1 MKRKLSLIL
10 CLLLLIAAAGCGKT
24 EPPANDTTPADTTA
38 NPQTETES
46 AETEPAFPALP
57 EKDMDGYDFRIDN
70 YNEEWLSW
78 AIHILTADETNGDAL
93 NDEVW
98 ARNNRVMERFN
109 CKITAELERDPSAA
123 LAEKIL
129 SGENT
134 YKLVMIYDEQLI
146 NHYAGGRLLTWDNIP
161 HIDLTT
167 DWWNEN
173 AGSTFIAN
181 GKPFAVTG
189 DFSLSQSTR
198 SFIMLF
204 NKDMYADLGFA
215 DDLYTLVEDGK
226 WTDDRLYEM
235 EEAAVADLN
244 GDGVIDLNDRFGC
257 STAVKLYFGSLVTG
271 AGVKYIDQNENGET
285 VFAIPGNEYALH
297 VLSTILE
304 KHNGS
309 NMFMKVAKNIHDGST
324 DAQAIFKDNH
334 SLFIGSSMKAV
345 SNYRDMESDI
355 GIIPFP
361 KFDESQEKYYALTSG
376 GTMASLPITLPAEEY
391 ENVGLILEAMSRDS
405 HTGLVPLYKETLLK
419 SRYARDEGS
428 AKMLDIIFASASY
441 DIGLST
447 FSVDTYYKYMEVYY
461 KGTDTFVSLT
471 EKIAPTVAKDL
482 AILTA
487 GNDGEG
493 GGD

>member
-1 MKRKLSLIL
+1 MKRRISLAL
-10 CLLLLIAAAGCGKT
+10 CLLMLLTVAGCGKT
-24 EPPANDTTPADTTA
+24 EKPTDDTAPDNTTA
-38 NPQTETES
+38 NAQTETES
-46 AETEPAFPALP
+46 VETEPEYPALP
-57 EKDMDGYDFRIDN
+57 EKDMDGYDFHIDN
-70 YNEEWLSW
+70 YNDEWLTW
-78 AIHILTADETNGDAL
+78 AIHILTADETNGDAM

-98 ARNNRVMERFN
+98 VRNNRIMEQFN
-109 CKITAELERDPSAA
+109 CKITAELERNPSDTLAA
-123 LAEKIL
+123 KVL

-134 YKLVMIYDEQLI
+134 YKLVMIYDEQVV

-161 HIDLTT
+161 YIDFTM
-167 DWWNEN
+167 DWWNES
-173 AGSTFIAN
+173 AGETFIAN
-181 GKPFAVTG
+181 GKPYAATG

-226 WTDDRLYEM
+226 WTDDKLYEM
-235 EEAAVADLN
+235 EEAAIADLN

-257 STAVKLYFGSLVTG
+257 TTAIKLYFGSLVTG

-285 VFAIPGNEYALH
+285 VFAIPGNEYAQN
-297 VLSTILE
+297 VLSTILA
-304 KHNGS
+304 KHNG
-309 NMFMKVAKNIHDGST
+309 NKMFLKIANDIHSGSG
-324 DAQAIFKDNH
+324 DAPTIFKDNH
-334 SLFIGSSMKAV
+334 CLFVGSSMKAV
-345 SNYRDMESDI
+345 SDYRDMESDI

-376 GTMASLPITLPAEEY
+376 GTMATLPITLPAEEY

-428 AKMLDIIFASASY
+428 AKMLDIIFDSAVY

-447 FSVDTYYKYMEVYY
+447 FCGDTYYKYMEVYY
-461 KGTDTFVSLT
+461 KGTDTFSSLT
-471 EKIAPTVAKDL
+471 EKIAPTVEKDL

-487 GNDGEG
+487 ANDGEG
-493 GGD
+493 GEN